1 MRPWH
6 RRWSLSTVLAMALI
20 ALSSL
25 APVLAQEATPV
36 ASPVAS
42 PMASPAAEE
51 GAAHHG
57 IDVTYLDRSTDPGED
72 FYRFAT
78 GGWQDRT
85 EIPADEGSYGSFDVV
100 NDKVVDQTV
109 GLLKGLSNSSAVPV
123 GSDEWKAVQL
133 FRQAE
138 DLKTR
143 NTQGIAPL
151 QGDIDRIDA
160 VTNSEELYAF
170 LREAALTT
178 NLWGLY
184 GVIPQADLADS
195 SQMVAWYFGPVLGL
209 PNRDY
214 YWVDDANNEAV
225 RKAYKETS
233 AKLLGYL
240 GYDQARATAA
250 AQAVY
255 DFEKALA
262 EPLLAP
268 ADYNDPTNFY
278 HPTPVADLTKA
289 NPTFDWPAFLDF
301 MGIKD
306 QKTIVVTEVKY
317 LNAVDGIVQKTDL
330 KTVKD
335 YLKLQALWSAAPSLS
350 EEISDTAFA
359 FTGTT
364 LTGVTAQK
372 SLDEQALNAVNA
384 SLGFALGKLY
394 VEKYFPPE
402 AKAQIEKLVDREVDA
417 TRRRIEALS
426 WMSPETKK
434 TAEGKLDKLRKKVGY
449 PDKWQTY
456 ENVSIEK
463 SYNQTLLSA
472 NIAEYKRVLAQV
484 GKPVDRDEW
493 GILPQTVNAYY
504 NPSNNEIVF
513 PAAIL
518 QPPFFDYRADLAS
531 NFGGIGAV
539 IGHEITHGFDQSGS
553 QYDADGNL
561 VDWWTPEDKAHF
573 QDLTAKVVA
582 QYDAIEVLPG
592 LNVDGNLTIGENI
605 ADMGGTQIAYD
616 ALQAALKEVGDPGS
630 IDGFTQDQR
639 FFLAWAGVWADKS
652 RDEYTTTL
660 VKSDEHAPAKVRGAQ
675 PQRNMQAFFDAFGI
689 KPGDPVYLAP
699 EERVVIW

>member
-1 MRPWH
+1 
-6 RRWSLSTVLAMALI
+6 LSTVLAMALI

-553 QYDADGNL
+553 QYDAEGNL
-561 VDWWTPEDKAHF
+561 VDWWTPEDKSHF